1 MSSRIIGCGSYLPS
15 YILTNEELTKS
26 IDSTVEWIKTR
37 TGIDERRIAKDQS
50 NLDMAYHASLLALE
64 NSGLQS
70 HEIDL
75 IIVATTSSDQIFPS
89 LAVRLQ
95 GLLGLN
101 NIPAFDIQAVCSGF
115 IYGLHL
121 ADSLIKSKQYKNIL
135 LIGSEKMSQ
144 IIDWT
149 DRSTCILFGDGAGAL
164 IIQSQDNQY
173 GIIDSQIF
181 SDGSKHDILF
191 SEYISNDQLDRK
203 NYGTITM
210 NGREVF
216 KLAVNYMKSSIDN
229 ILQKNNLDI
238 SKIDLLIPH
247 QANIRIIDALAEKLA
262 MDDKKIVKTINIHS
276 NCSAASIPLAID
288 HALKNNQL
296 KSGDLVV
303 LVAFGGG
310 LTWGTCLLK
319 W

>member
-1 MSSRIIGCGSYLPS
+1 MSSRIIGCGSYLPP

-37 TGIDERRIAKDQS
+37 TGIDERRIAKDGS
-50 NLDMAYHASLLALE
+50 NLDMAYQASLRALQ
-64 NSGLQS
+64 NSGLQN
-70 HEIDL
+70 HEVDL

-101 NIPAFDIQAVCSGF
+101 SIPAFDIQAVCSGF

-121 ADSLIKSKQYKNIL
+121 VDSLIKSKQYKNIL
-135 LIGSEKMSQ
+135 LVGSEKMSQ
-144 IIDWT
+144 IMDWT

-164 IIQSQDNQY
+164 IIQYQDNEY

-191 SEYISNDQLDRK
+191 SEYVSNKELDRK

-216 KLAVNYMKSSIDN
+216 KLAVNYMKSSIDK

-247 QANIRIIDALAEKLA
+247 QANIRIIDALSEKLEL
-262 MDDKKIVKTINIHS
+262 DDKKIVKTINIHS

-296 KSGDLVV
+296 KSGDLVL